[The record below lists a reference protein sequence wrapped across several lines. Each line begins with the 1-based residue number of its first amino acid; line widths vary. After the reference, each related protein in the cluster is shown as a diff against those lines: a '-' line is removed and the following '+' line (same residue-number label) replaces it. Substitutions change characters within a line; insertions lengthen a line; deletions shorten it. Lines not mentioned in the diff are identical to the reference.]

1 MSTVT
6 HDVPRRRVAVRAG
19 RALVDLVLLVVTLAG
34 VAYVVPWAL
43 GYDRYV
49 ITGGSMSGT
58 FEKGSLV
65 LEKEVPVDEL
75 AVGDVITYQPPA
87 DSGVTTLVTH
97 RISSVSTT
105 EDGVRQFVTKGD
117 ANPDPD
123 PWKFSLTDSTQPV
136 VEHAVPYV
144 GYALIAMAD
153 REVRMFAVGGPAVLI
168 ALGAMVQ
175 LVRGL
180 REPGAK
186 PSTTS
191 PAAEAPAPAQA

>member
-6 HDVPRRRVAVRAG
+6 HDVPRRRVAVRVG

-65 LEKEVPVDEL
+65 LEQEVPVDDLE
-75 AVGDVITYQPPA
+75 VGDVITYQPPA
-87 DSGVTTLVTH
+87 DTGVSTLVTH

-123 PWKFSLTDSTQPV
+123 PWKFSLTDGTQPV
-136 VEHAVPYV
+136 VQHAVPYV
-144 GYALIAMAD
+144 GFALIAMAD
-153 REVRMFAVGGPAVLI
+153 REVRMFAVGGPAALI

-180 REPGAK
+180 REPRTKAPTGAE
-186 PSTTS
+186 PS
-191 PAAEAPAPAQA
+191 AARA

>member
-1 MSTVT
+1 MSNHATVAPLRAT
-6 HDVPRRRVAVRAG
+6 AVRTG
-19 RALVDLVLLVVTLAG
+19 RLLVDLVLLVVTLAG
-34 VAYVVPWAL
+34 VAYVLPWAL

-65 LEKEVPVDEL
+65 LEKQVPVDEL

-87 DSGVTTLVTH
+87 DTGVSTLVTH
-97 RISSVSTT
+97 RISAISTT
-105 EDGVRQFVTKGD
+105 EDGTRQLVTKGD

-123 PWKFSLTDSTQPV
+123 PWTFSLTEPTQPV
-136 VEHAVPYV
+136 VQHAVPYV
-144 GYALIAMAD
+144 GYALIALAD
-153 REVRMFAVGGPAVLI
+153 REVRMIAVGGPAALI

-180 REPGAK
+180 REPRGRTPTA
-186 PSTTS
+186 S
-191 PAAEAPAPAQA
+191 APAGAHSAA

>member
-19 RALVDLVLLVVTLAG
+19 RALVDLVLVVVTLAG

-65 LEKEVPVDEL
+65 LEEKVPVEDL

-87 DSGVTTLVTH
+87 DSGVATLVTH
-97 RISSVSTT
+97 RISATSTT
-105 EDGVRQFVTKGD
+105 EDGVREFVTKGD
-117 ANPDPD
+117 ANPKPD
-123 PWKFSLTDSTQPV
+123 PWTFSLTEDTQPV
-136 VEHAVPYV
+136 VRHAVPYV

-153 REVRMFAVGGPAVLI
+153 REVRMIAVGVPASFI

-180 REPGAK
+180 REPAER
-186 PSTTS
+186 
-191 PAAEAPAPAQA
+191 PAGGRRRQRAAARA